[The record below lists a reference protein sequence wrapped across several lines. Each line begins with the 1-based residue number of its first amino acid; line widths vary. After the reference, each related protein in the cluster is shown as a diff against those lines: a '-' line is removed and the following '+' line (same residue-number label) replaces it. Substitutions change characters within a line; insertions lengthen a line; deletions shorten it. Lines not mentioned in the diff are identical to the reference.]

1 MSLVAPVSITVKT
14 AGIAGTWPVT
24 AKQNGQRHGKPDA
37 QRNGACIVAQGG
49 DHILNE
55 IHEVM
60 CTRKGAKS

>member
-24 AKQNGQRHGKPDA
+24 AKQNGQCH
-37 QRNGACIVAQGG
+37 GACIVAQGG